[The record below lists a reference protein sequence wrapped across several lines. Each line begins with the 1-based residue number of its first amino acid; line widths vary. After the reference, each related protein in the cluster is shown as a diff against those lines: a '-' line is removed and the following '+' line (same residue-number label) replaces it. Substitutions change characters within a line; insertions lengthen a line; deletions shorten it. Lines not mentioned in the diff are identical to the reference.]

1 MTTRINFQ
9 SRTQQSI
16 LRGELTTASITIERI
31 GYGGR
36 GDLGHGWVEVDDRDM
51 VAANA
56 VIAAH
61 DGTQLTPAEQA
72 EAAEAAAL
80 QADID
85 ALDNPQTVDVLRDIL
100 KRRLLG
106 VQATREGGR

>member
-1 MTTRINFQ
+1 MTIRILFEGRTRHN
-9 SRTQQSI
+9 I
-16 LRGELTTASITIERI
+16 LRGELTTASITVERM

-36 GDLGHGWVEVDDRDM
+36 GDLGHGWVEVDDRD
-51 VAANA
+51 VTTATA
-56 VIAAH
+56 VIAVH

-85 ALDNPQTVDVLRDIL
+85 ALDTADDTQLRAIL